1 MLYTTGREK
10 RNGHA
15 SVRRVR
21 QNRPVTTVQPYL
33 PRVAGQRRELSLRG
47 ARYSVTEWGD
57 EGAPLIV
64 YLHGWGDVG
73 ATFQFVVDAFRDDWR
88 VVAPDWRGFGD
99 STVECSSYWFPD
111 YLADLHEMLEVYSP
125 DAAARIVGHSMGANV
140 AGLYAGTMPERVS
153 AFINIE
159 GLGLADAEAGDAP
172 ARYRDWILAA
182 RAPTAFSTYE
192 DFAALAMKIG
202 RRHPRMSAA
211 QAEYVARAWAR
222 QRSDGRVEL
231 RADPR
236 HRLPN
241 PVLYR
246 RAEALACWHRIKA
259 DVLLVEGTDSDIAA
273 RHAGFSEESWPAGE
287 RRIIDGA
294 GHMLHF
300 EAPAALAC
308 VIEDF
313 LRPYL

>member
-1 MLYTTGREK
+1 MTAV
-10 RNGHA
+10 N
-15 SVRRVR
+15 
-21 QNRPVTTVQPYL
+21 PYL
-33 PRVAGQRRELSLRG
+33 PRLPGRRRELSLRG
-47 ARYSVTEWGD
+47 VRYSVTEWGD
-57 EGAPLIV
+57 EDAPLIV

-73 ATFQFVVDAFRDDWR
+73 ATFQFVVDAFVDDWR

-99 STVECSSYWFPD
+99 STVDCSSYWFPD
-111 YLADLHEMLEVYSP
+111 YLADLHELLEVYSL

-159 GLGLADAEAGDAP
+159 GLGLADTKPGEAP
-172 ARYRDWILAA
+172 ARYRDWILATQT
-182 RAPTAFSTYE
+182 PTTFSTYE

-211 QAEYVARAWAR
+211 QAEFVARAWAR
-222 QRSDGRVEL
+222 QRSDGPVEL

-246 RAEALACWHRIKA
+246 RAEAIACWQRITA
-259 DVLLVEGTDSDIAA
+259 DVLLVEGADSDIAA
-273 RHAGFSEESWPAGE
+273 RHAGLSEEPWPAGE
-287 RRIIDGA
+287 RRTIDRT

-300 EAPAALAC
+300 EAPDSLAS
-308 VIEDF
+308 VIEGF